1 MWSNFRSTL
10 QAPCLMI
17 SGRSRVLSLRMQQ
30 NPMVCRSWPP
40 LILGTASASRQG
52 AAPGDLS
59 LHLLPLLLNPI
70 LHGAAIMKELA
81 KDYFFQYKTAKA
93 DIDEQ
98 AIGERSSGPD
108 QLVRLLA
115 HAKAAAIRERL
126 QRTGPARE
134 GLLITCD
141 QVVVVNG
148 SIREKPISQEQAS
161 RLLLA

>member
-1 MWSNFRSTL
+1 
-10 QAPCLMI
+10 MI
-17 SGRSRVLSLRMQQ
+17 FARSRVLSLRMQQ
-30 NPMVCRSWPP
+30 NPTCRPWPP

-52 AAPGDLS
+52 AGPGNLPMQ
-59 LHLLPLLLNPI
+59 LPPLLLIPI
-70 LHGAAIMKELA
+70 LNGAAIMKELA
-81 KDYFFQYKTAKA
+81 KDYCFHFETARA

-98 AIGERSSGPD
+98 AIGERSSAPD

-126 QRTGPARE
+126 QRTSPAQE

-148 SIREKPISQEQAS
+148 SIREKPVSQEQAS
-161 RLLLA
+161 TLLLT